1 MQKLRLKLLLWV
13 ALLPGYLITF
23 SQNVGINTLT
33 PLGKLHVKGSSDISQ
48 LIIDANATQSNSN
61 PLIRLRK
68 SGGANLL
75 SITADDSTNCFFG
88 LKAGITNIASSFAL
102 NNSFIGY
109 QAGYLNAT
117 GHDNTAVG
125 SQALYSN
132 TRMSQNTAIGKG
144 ALGTQSYDPGFDYSS
159 GNVAIGNAALLSN
172 QPVSP
177 ITGIANTGVGWSA
190 LRFNSTGANNS
201 AFGFSSLY
209 SNTTGTKNTA
219 IGMNALYFNT
229 LASTNTAIGMNAMYS
244 NTAAGANTA
253 IGQNAL
259 YAQSYS
265 PGSSWLSWNV
275 AIGIEALYGNQPTN
289 TGNGISNTAVGSYAM
304 HVNST
309 GFNNV
314 AIGTNTLSS
323 QTIGSQNTACG
334 TGALYN
340 NLSGTDN
347 TALGYNAGTATYAP
361 NAINTVSIGNNG
373 YMNGASNQAFIGNLS
388 TLWTGGQTTWFT
400 YASDARVKD
409 HVQEDVGGLDF
420 ILKLRPVTY
429 NLNITAMRDITGNK
443 DTDDYPEKYDVEK
456 IRQSGFI
463 AQEVEQAALESGYNF
478 SGVTIPKGENELY
491 TMSYEQYV
499 VPLVKAVQELSAR
512 DEAQQAIIGSL
523 IQRIERLESLLK
535 TIEK

>member
-1 MQKLRLKLLLWV
+1 MKNALVICVWLLCNS
-13 ALLPGYLITF
+13 AFG
-23 SQNVGINTLT
+23 QNVGINMMT
-33 PLGKLHVKGSSDISQ
+33 PIGKLHVKGSADVSQ

-68 SGGANLL
+68 SNGLNLL
-75 SITADDSTNCFFG
+75 SIHADDSTNCFFG

-190 LRFNSTGANNS
+190 LRFNTTGANNS

-209 SNTTGTKNTA
+209 SNTTGAKNTA
-219 IGMNALYFNT
+219 LGMDALYSNT
-229 LASTNTAIGMNAMYS
+229 TSSNNSAIGMNAMYS
-244 NTAAGANTA
+244 NTAAGNNTA
-253 IGQNAL
+253 VGQNAL
-259 YAQSYS
+259 YAQSYT
-265 PGSSWLSWNV
+265 PGFSWVSWNV
-275 AIGIEALYGNQPTN
+275 AIGIEALYGNQPTD
-289 TGNGISNTAVGSYAM
+289 TGNGISNTAVGSLAM
-304 HVNST
+304 RANSI

-314 AIGTNTLSS
+314 AIGTNTLAS
-323 QTIGSQNTACG
+323 QTTGNQNTACG

-340 NLSGTDN
+340 NLNGSDN
-347 TALGYNAGTATYAP
+347 TAVGYSAGTATYAP
-361 NAINTVSIGNNG
+361 NAVNTISIGNNG
-373 YMNGASNQAFIGNLS
+373 YLNGADNQAFIGNLS
-388 TLWTGGQTTWFT
+388 TNWIGGQTTWHTF
-400 YASDARVKD
+400 ASDARVKD
-409 HVQEDVGGLDF
+409 HVQEDVRGLEF
-420 ILKLRPVTY
+420 IMKLRPVTY
-429 NLNITAMRDITGNK
+429 NLNITAMREITGNL
-443 DTDDYPEKYDVEK
+443 DTDDYPGKYDVEK
-456 IRQSGFI
+456 TRQSGFI
-463 AQEVEQAALESGYNF
+463 AQEVEQAALEAGYNF
-478 SGVTIPKGENELY
+478 SGVTIPKRENELY

-512 DEAQQAIIGSL
+512 DEAQQAIIESL